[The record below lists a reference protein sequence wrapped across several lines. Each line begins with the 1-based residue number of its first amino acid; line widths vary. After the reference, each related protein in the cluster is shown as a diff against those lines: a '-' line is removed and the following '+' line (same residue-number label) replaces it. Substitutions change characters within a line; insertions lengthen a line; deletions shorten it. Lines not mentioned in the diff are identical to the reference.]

1 VKRSRQLILLG
12 LIMAGL
18 FGTYAYL
25 KHRPAA
31 PTSPAPQPSARPEI
45 SLTKLDQAKIN
56 KLVFKSAQ
64 GSLTLVKQKGVWRS
78 EPAPPYKLNQ
88 DQIAT
93 AASTFAALNATEII
107 DRAPRDL
114 GQYGLAP
121 PAATVTVYSAGAAAP
136 LTLQLGDQTPT
147 GYDYYAGRQGNPRV
161 YSISGADGGRFRL
174 SLPDLR
180 NEDPLPRIDPQQCQS
195 FKLIRAGQPPME
207 ITENPQRDKSG
218 ADYGMNDWVLVQPYQ
233 EPLTVNIDY
242 FSKEVLPVL
251 EGLDR
256 EEYIADRPAD
266 LARYGLAR
274 PRYELI
280 VTDKTG
286 LKLHLL
292 IGKEHNADSLYA
304 KTPDAPAV
312 FTVNRDL
319 QSVLDLKPF
328 QLVNRLAYI
337 INIDQVDKIEV
348 EGGGQ
353 KQTFTL
359 TRKIKKARSKKEQDE
374 TITTY
379 RQAGKTIKE
388 DVFKTFYRSLI
399 GLAFEGDHPG
409 KLTQENPAV
418 KTTFYLN
425 RGKTR
430 VYRINYVSYN
440 NDFYAVFRNG
450 HSEFLVSKDQVNA
463 MLKDFKALARGKL
476 KARSW

>member
-1 VKRSRQLILLG
+1 MKRTRQLLLLG
-12 LIMAGL
+12 AVMAGL

-25 KHRPAA
+25 KQRPVA
-31 PTSPAPQPSARPEI
+31 PTSPAPQPSTRPEI
-45 SLTKLDQAKIN
+45 SLSKLDQAKIN

-64 GSLTLVKQKGVWRS
+64 GSLTLVKQKDVWRS
-78 EPAPPYKLNQ
+78 EPAPPYQLNQ
-88 DQIAT
+88 DQITT
-93 AASTFAALNATEII
+93 AASTFAVLKATEII
-107 DRAPRDL
+107 DPAPRDL
-114 GQYGLAP
+114 GQYGLAT
-121 PAATVTVYSAGAAAP
+121 PAITVTVYSAGAAP

-147 GYDYYAGRQGNPRV
+147 GYDYYARRLGDPCV
-161 YSISGADGGRFRL
+161 YVISGADGGRFRL
-174 SLPDLR
+174 SLTDLR
-180 NEDPLPRIDPQQCQS
+180 SEDPLPRIDSQQCQS
-195 FKLIRAGQPPME
+195 FKLVRSGQPAVE

-218 ADYGMNDWVLVQPYQ
+218 ADYGMSDLILVQPYREQ
-233 EPLTVNIDY
+233 LTVNIDY
-242 FSKEVLPVL
+242 FSKEVLPAL

-256 EEYIADRPAD
+256 QEYIADRPAN

-286 LKLHLL
+286 PKLHLL
-292 IGKEHNADSLYA
+292 IGKAHNADSLYA

-399 GLAFEGDHPG
+399 GLAFEGDYPG